1 MTISSTDLAFLKA
14 STILGQLPEG
24 SGLDLLAADPAHFF
38 CLAPGQELPF
48 PEGGAPGLFVVV
60 RGTVELILTDDQGNE
75 KIVEFGKAGSFLREE
90 GLFSGEARP
99 YVVRALAATEMLHLP
114 EEIVGEWVSRH
125 KDFGINLLNLI
136 NRRIQYFY
144 RDVFTQS
151 TKNAPGRL
159 VCYLLCQFD
168 QTPRTADGSY
178 LLRLPL
184 PRKKLAARLGMT
196 GEHMSRAFRQLR
208 EEGLLIP
215 HPEGFFIPDVQRLS
229 SYVCPA
235 GCDW

>member
-1 MTISSTDLAFLKA
+1 MTISAADLVFIKA
-14 STILGQLPEG
+14 STILGRLPEG
-24 SGLDLLAADPAHFF
+24 SGLEELAADPNF
-38 CLAPGQELPF
+38 LVPLESGQELAL
-48 PEGGAPGLFVVV
+48 PERGAPGLFVVV
-60 RGTVELILTDDQGNE
+60 RGTVELVLADGDGKE
-75 KIVEFGKAGSFLREE
+75 KIVEFIKAGGFLREE
-90 GLFSGEARP
+90 GLFSGGTRP
-99 YVVRALAATEMLHLP
+99 YVVRALATTELLRLP
-114 EEIVGEWVSRH
+114 EETVGEWVTRYP
-125 KDFGINLLNLI
+125 DFGIQLLGLI

-159 VCYLLCQFD
+159 VCYLICQFD
-168 QTPRTADGSY
+168 KTPRTADGSY
-178 LLRLPL
+178 LLKLTL